1 MIRKPLQLNEKRRL
15 LKVKQPLSKRII
27 KRFLFIAVNLLYRVR
42 YEGLEQIPDEGPLMV
57 IANHTHLADV
67 VAIHCVIDHQWVSWV
82 GKKELFDIPFFGR
95 FFYAM
100 DGIPV
105 NRDKADVATARGII
119 GAIRD
124 RKIVGMFPQGTRVRY
139 AELRKVRPRSGA
151 AHFALKTNVP
161 LLPVAVDGQFKLFHK
176 VRIIF
181 GPVFQLEKPPG
192 RNKPDAAMLEEMSV
206 MIMKRIFSLA
216 GQSYDLDDKAR
227 KRSKPD
233 SLPEKKSESEE
244 QTDEDYRR

>member
-1 MIRKPLQLNEKRRL
+1 MFRKQTQLTEKSRL
-15 LKVKQPLSKRII
+15 LRAQPTLIQRIV
-27 KRFLFIAVNLLYRVR
+27 KRFLFISVNLLYRIQ
-42 YEGLEQIPDEGPLMV
+42 YEGLEHIPDEGPVML

-67 VAIHCVIDHQWVSWV
+67 VAIHCVIDRWVSWV
-82 GKKELFDIPFFGR
+82 GKKELFDITFFGR

-119 GAIRD
+119 GALRSQ
-124 RKIVGMFPQGTRVRY
+124 KMVGMFPQGTRVRY
-139 AELRKVRPRSGA
+139 EERHKVRPRSGA
-151 AHFALKTNVP
+151 AHFALKTKVP

-181 GPVFQLEKPPG
+181 GPVFQLEPPQG
-192 RNKPDAAMLEEMSV
+192 HEKPDPAMLENLSV
-206 MIMKRIFSLA
+206 MMMKKIFALA
-216 GQSYDLDDKAR
+216 GQSYELDNNAR

-233 SLPEKKSESEE
+233 RLKAESIESEE
-244 QTDEDYRR
+244 PPDEHHRS